1 MKQDFSENLLCA
13 VRKKAVG
20 YTVEEC
26 VEEYGVSEGQLT
38 LCKRKITVKEV
49 PPDLSAVKMLMDLDE
64 ANPYENMSEEELEN
78 EKNRL
83 LQLLKEKEY
92 ETDKNTV

>member
-1 MKQDFSENLLCA
+1 MEEMPNDLLCA
-13 VRKKAVG
+13 VRKKAVV
-20 YTVEEC
+20 YTAEEC

>member
-1 MKQDFSENLLCA
+1 
-13 VRKKAVG
+13 
-20 YTVEEC
+20 
-26 VEEYGVSEGQLT
+26 
-38 LCKRKITVKEV
+38 
-49 PPDLSAVKMLMDLDE
+49 
-64 ANPYENMSEEELEN
+64 MSEEELEN

>member
-1 MKQDFSENLLCA
+1 MEEIHDDLLCA

-20 YTVEEC
+20 YTAEEC
-26 VEEYGVSEGQLT
+26 VEEYGVNDGQLT

-49 PPDLSAVKMLMDLDE
+49 PPDLSAVKMLMEMDGAD
-64 ANPYENMSEEELEN
+64 PYSKMSEEELEN

-83 LQLLKEKEY
+83 LKLLKEKQN
-92 ETDKNTV
+92 ETD

>member
-1 MKQDFSENLLCA
+1 MEEMPNDLLCA

-20 YTVEEC
+20 YTAEEC

-92 ETDKNTV
+92 ETDKNTE

>member
-1 MKQDFSENLLCA
+1 MEEMPNDLLCA

-20 YTVEEC
+20 YTAEEC

-64 ANPYENMSEEELEN
+64 ASPYENMSEEELEN

>member
-1 MKQDFSENLLCA
+1 MEEMPNDLLCA

-20 YTVEEC
+20 YTAEEC

-92 ETDKNTV
+92 ETVDCC

>member
-1 MKQDFSENLLCA
+1 MEEMPNDLLCA

-20 YTVEEC
+20 YTAEEC

>member
-1 MKQDFSENLLCA
+1 MEEMPNDLLCA

-20 YTVEEC
+20 YTAEEC

-64 ANPYENMSEEELEN
+64 ASPYDNMSEEALEN
-78 EKNRL
+78 EKN
-83 LQLLKEKEY
+83 
-92 ETDKNTV
+92 

>member
-1 MKQDFSENLLCA
+1 MEEMPNDLLCA

-20 YTVEEC
+20 YTAEEC

-92 ETDKNTV
+92 DTDKNTV

>member
-1 MKQDFSENLLCA
+1 MEEMPNDLLCA

-20 YTVEEC
+20 YTAEEC

-83 LQLLKEKEY
+83 LQLL
-92 ETDKNTV
+92 NSLRNGSV

>member
-1 MKQDFSENLLCA
+1 MEEMPNDLLCA

-20 YTVEEC
+20 YTAEEC

-64 ANPYENMSEEELEN
+64 ASPYENMSEEELEN
-78 EKNRL
+78 E
-83 LQLLKEKEY
+83 
-92 ETDKNTV
+92 